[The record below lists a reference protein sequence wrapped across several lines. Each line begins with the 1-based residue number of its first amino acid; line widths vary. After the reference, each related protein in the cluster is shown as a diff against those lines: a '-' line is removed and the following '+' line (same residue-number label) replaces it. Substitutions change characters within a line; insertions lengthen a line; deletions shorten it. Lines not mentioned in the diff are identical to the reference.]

1 MRFDWYG
8 TAAEVLEKMADT
20 YRERN
25 RVYGDNYLVVG
36 QVMKSLFPDGVDL
49 RSVEDY
55 NKWHL
60 FELIVV
66 KMTRFANSSLTHQD
80 SIHDMSVYGA
90 MLESIILG
98 EENE

>member
-1 MRFDWYG
+1 MRFDWDG

-25 RVYGDNYLVVG
+25 RVYGDN
-36 QVMKSLFPDGVDL
+36 